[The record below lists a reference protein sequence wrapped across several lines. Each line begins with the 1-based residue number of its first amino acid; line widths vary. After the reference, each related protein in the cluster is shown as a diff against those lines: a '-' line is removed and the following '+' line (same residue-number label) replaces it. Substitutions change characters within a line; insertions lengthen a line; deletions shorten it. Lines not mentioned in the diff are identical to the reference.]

1 MSEQA
6 APVQPGTEAAAA
18 AGGDEAQQQAWE
30 TIMKQGVLP
39 GMAGFPMAAFA
50 GQGAPF
56 LPYGAF
62 MLPGMMGGAF
72 GVADGE
78 GGKAEGE
85 EGGED
90 DDTEDD
96 GGDDDED
103 DYSSGKE
110 GGRPKRKRATRGS
123 ARKKGDADAKSTSTA
138 LAMLASAAG
147 TKPGVPGVINPA
159 AAAMQQSIEGMWA
172 LNGAAGGMPTTGSQ
186 LDLSKLTTA
195 EQQQLLAAG
204 EYTGITDERELKRLR
219 RKQSNRESARRS
231 RLRKQAECE
240 QLAQKVKELASENAR
255 LKEEKMQL
263 VAQIEILNAK
273 LSMSAFGAMQTLGGA
288 HGDQAKQVQDMQSMA
303 AAMAQA
309 MQVNGGAMLGA
320 GFAIPS
326 LDASALEGKSP
337 EEAAALATAAAAAA
351 AAATGEPLQVAQP
364 EQPQS

>member
-1 MSEQA
+1 
-6 APVQPGTEAAAA
+6 
-18 AGGDEAQQQAWE
+18 
-30 TIMKQGVLP
+30 MKQGVLP

-72 GVADGE
+72 GVAEGE
-78 GGKAEGE
+78 GGKADGE

-96 GGDDDED
+96 AGEDDED

-110 GGRPKRKRATRGS
+110 GGRPKRRRATRGA

-172 LNGAAGGMPTTGSQ
+172 LNGAAGGMTTTGSQ

-204 EYTGITDERELKRLR
+204 EYAHGITDERELKRLR

-240 QLAQKVKELASENAR
+240 QLAQRVKELATENAR

-288 HGDQAKQVQDMQSMA
+288 GDQAKQAQDMQSMA

-320 GFAIPS
+320 GFAIPT
-326 LDASALEGKSP
+326 LDPSALEGKTP

-351 AAATGEPLQVAQP
+351 AAAAGEPLQVAQQ